1 VTDVARVGIV
11 GCGVI
16 SRTYAKGAAAFD
28 SFDIVACADV
38 DPACAE
44 KLGEE
49 FELEVLQV
57 DELCARDEIDVVL
70 NLTPPFAHAEVI
82 LGALAAGKHVYTEK
96 TLTTTLD
103 EAHAVVAEADRLGL
117 RLGSAPD
124 TFLSGA
130 FSAARALIDAG
141 AIGEPRLAV
150 ASFLG
155 AGPDAWH
162 PNADIFYRPGA
173 GPLLDMGPY
182 YLTAVAAL
190 CGPFV
195 RVAGRAERLRPERS
209 IGSGP
214 REGERFEVHVPTHV
228 GATIELASGALAQ
241 LTTSFD
247 LDEGYIAELTV
258 HGTEGSLQLPDP
270 NTFGGPVR
278 VRSPRGEWED
288 VAVTGRGDRD
298 TRGIGLDDMLRS
310 LATDRAHRASGHLAL
325 HVMEAATAIV
335 RSSDEGRTIALETT
349 IDAVEPLPVV

>member
-1 VTDVARVGIV
+1 MTDAARVGIV

-16 SRTYAKGAAAFD
+16 SRTYASGAAAFD
-28 SFDIVACADV
+28 SYEIVACADLDQV
-38 DPACAE
+38 SAG

-49 FELEVLQV
+49 FELEVLTV
-57 DELCARDEIDVVL
+57 DELLARDEIDVVL
-70 NLTPPFAHAEVI
+70 NLTPPFAHAQVI
-82 LGALAAGKHVYTEK
+82 LAALTAGKHVYTEK

-103 EAHAVVAEADRLGL
+103 EAYEVVAEADRLGL

-130 FSAARALIDAG
+130 FTAARALIDEG

-190 CGPFV
+190 CGPYA
-195 RVAGRAERLRPERS
+195 RVAGRAEILRPDRS
-209 IGSGP
+209 IGVGP
-214 REGERFEVHVPTHV
+214 RAGERFDVHVPTHV

-247 LDEGYIAELTV
+247 LADGYIAELAI

-270 NTFGGPVR
+270 NTFGGSLR
-278 VRSPRGEWED
+278 IRGPRGEWED
-288 VAVTGRGDRD
+288 VTVAGRGDRD
-298 TRGIGLDDMLRS
+298 TRGIGLDDMIRS
-310 LATDRAHRASGHLAL
+310 LGEGRPHRASGRLAL
-325 HVMEAATAIV
+325 HVLETASAIV
-335 RSSDEGRTIALETT
+335 RSSDEARTVDLETT
-349 IDAVEPLPVV
+349 IDAVEPLPV

>member
-1 VTDVARVGIV
+1 MTGVARVGIV

-16 SRTYAKGAAAFD
+16 SRNYATGAAGFD
-28 SFDIVACADV
+28 SFEIVACADV
-38 DPACAE
+38 DGASAA

-49 FELEVLQV
+49 FGLEVLSV
-57 DELCARDEIDVVL
+57 DELLASDVDVVL

-82 LGALAAGKHVYTEK
+82 LRALRAGKHVYTEK
-96 TLTTTLD
+96 TLTTTLG
-103 EAHAVVAEADRLGL
+103 EAYEVVAEADRLGL

-130 FSAARALIDAG
+130 FTTARTLIDDG

-182 YLTAVAAL
+182 YLTAIAAL
-190 CGPFV
+190 CGPYV
-195 RVAGRAERLRPERS
+195 RVAGRADVLRADRS

-228 GATIELASGALAQ
+228 GATVELASGALAQ
-241 LTTSFD
+241 LTTSFE
-247 LDEGYIAELTV
+247 LAEGYIAELAI
-258 HGTEGSLQLPDP
+258 HGTEGSLELPDP
-270 NTFGGPVR
+270 NTFGGPLR
-278 VRSPRGEWED
+278 IRGPRGEWED
-288 VAVTGRGDRD
+288 VPVAGRGDRD
-298 TRGIGLDDMLRS
+298 TRGIGLDDMLHS
-310 LATDRAHRASGHLAL
+310 LAAGCGHRASGRLAL
-325 HVMEAATAIV
+325 HVMETASAIV
-335 RSSDEGRTIALETT
+335 RSSDEGRSVDLETT
-349 IDAVEPLPVV
+349 IDAVEPLAA